1 MTGNQNITNEKM
13 EEIYERATEMIVDRI
28 FDEKINT
35 NEIQNQFEIIT
46 RDMIKEELNKISS
59 SDTEPTIIE
68 IDAIFKELKK
78 IQREKLTS
86 A

>member
-1 MTGNQNITNEKM
+1 M